1 MTRSA
6 PDPVA
11 DLAPDLA
18 FVDATLATP
27 YRLLRGHL
35 RVADGRIAELGA
47 GDPDRRAWPSDTRVI
62 ELDGRLLAP
71 GFVDTHVH
79 GGGGADTMDATPV
92 ALAQVARAHAAG
104 GTTSFLPTTVAAP
117 LAHLE
122 EVFEAHRAFLDQP
135 LRGARSLGLHLEGPY
150 LNPEQAGALDP
161 GAMRIPDD
169 DDLDALLAPRHHVR
183 RMTAAPELPGGM
195 ALGQRLRAAGAI
207 ASIGHSAL
215 RGDGI
220 LEALEHGYQL
230 LTHLY
235 SGMQG
240 VTRQDAYRV
249 AGLVEGGYLHDPL
262 AVEVIADGSHLPA
275 ELLRLIRK
283 VKGADR
289 ILLTTDAMRAAGL
302 GPGRY
307 ALGGGEDAREVIVED
322 GVAKLPDRSAFA
334 GSVARAVDLLR
345 VMTSEG
351 EAPLLE
357 ALRMLTVNPARL
369 LGEDARI
376 GRLAPGMDADLVVLD
391 EDLTVRFTLVGGRI
405 VHGDGDA
412 RDEAF

>member
-1 MTRSA
+1 M
-6 PDPVA
+6 
-11 DLAPDLA
+11 
-18 FVDATLATP
+18 
-27 YRLLRGHL
+27 
-35 RVADGRIAELGA
+35 
-47 GDPDRRAWPSDTRVI
+47 
-62 ELDGRLLAP
+62 
-71 GFVDTHVH
+71 
-79 GGGGADTMDATPV
+79 
-92 ALAQVARAHAAG
+92 
-104 GTTSFLPTTVAAP
+104 
-117 LAHLE
+117 
-122 EVFEAHRAFLDQP
+122 FEAHRAFLARP
-135 LRGARSLGLHLEGPY
+135 PRGARSLGLHLEGPY

-161 GAMRIPDD
+161 RAMRTPDG
-169 DDLDALLAPRHHVR
+169 DDLDALLAPRNHVR

-195 ALGQRLRAAGAI
+195 ALGQRVRAAGAI

-220 LEALEHGYQL
+220 LEAMEHGYQL

-240 VTRQDAYRV
+240 VTREHAYRV

-262 AVEVIADGSHLPA
+262 AAEVIADGSHLPA

-307 ALGGGEDAREVIVED
+307 ALGGVDDGREVIVED

-334 GSVARAVDLLR
+334 GSVARADDLLR

-357 ALRMLTVNPARL
+357 ALRMLTLNPARL

-391 EDLTVRFTLVGGRI
+391 EDLSVRITLVAGRV

-412 RDEAF
+412 RDAT